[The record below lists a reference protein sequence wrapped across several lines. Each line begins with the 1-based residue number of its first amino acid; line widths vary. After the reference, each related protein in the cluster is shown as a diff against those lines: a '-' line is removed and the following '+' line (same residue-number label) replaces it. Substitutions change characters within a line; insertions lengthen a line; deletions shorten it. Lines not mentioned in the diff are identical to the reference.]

1 VGLLLIIYVIG
12 LPTHLAVGTSLIT
25 VFIMSTYEMI
35 AYALPGKVEWL
46 SALIVLA
53 GSIIG
58 MQTGV
63 YATRFVD
70 GRRIRS
76 TFACLL
82 LMVAFSIFL
91 KQISL
96 ATANTYIL
104 MGAACSIPLA
114 ISISRVQG
122 RFYDAGP

>member
-96 ATANTYIL
+96 ATANTYTL
-104 MGAACSIPLA
+104 
-114 ISISRVQG
+114 
-122 RFYDAGP
+122 YDAGP